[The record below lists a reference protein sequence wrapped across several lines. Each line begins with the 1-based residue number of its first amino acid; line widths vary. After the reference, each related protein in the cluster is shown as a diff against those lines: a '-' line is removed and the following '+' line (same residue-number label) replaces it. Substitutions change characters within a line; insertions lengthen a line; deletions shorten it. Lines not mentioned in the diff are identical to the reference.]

1 MEQYS
6 YVFVVTGK
14 VEAPSEEHARAQV
27 LMGVS
32 VSGRLVQ
39 APGFTLGLELV
50 EAAPLKE
57 PVAPNGQRP
66 PQPVRLEH

>member
-1 MEQYS
+1 MPGMQQYS

-39 APGFTLGLELV
+39 APGFSLALELTPS
-50 EAAPLKE
+50 APMT
-57 PVAPNGQRP
+57 NGQGP